1 MLLKTV
7 HFNTRRYHHVLME
20 ESNLGIHSHYS
31 LFLIEQLRSS
41 HNAVVFNLF
50 GIMKTCFVSLI
61 SAPKIHIR
69 QVLTKTNIKHV
80 SPLKPVTKL
89 NESWQR

>member
-1 MLLKTV
+1 MLLKAV
-7 HFNTRRYHHVLME
+7 HLNTRRYHNVLME
-20 ESNLGIHSHYS
+20 GFNLGTHIHYS

-61 SAPKIHIR
+61 SAPKIHIS
-69 QVLTKTNIKHV
+69 QVLTKTNIKHFL
-80 SPLKPVTKL
+80 PLKPVTKL
-89 NESWQR
+89 IDYWQR